1 MHVLNILLPVNTF
14 INKNIIQKLQNKQQI
29 NSNKKNNARI
39 NNIKNQKT
47 KNKIKN
53 NTTTQI
59 YKKK

>member
-1 MHVLNILLPVNTF
+1 MHVLNILLPVNIF
-14 INKNIIQKLQNKQQI
+14 INRNIIQKLKNKQQI

-53 NTTTQI
+53 NTTTLI